1 MALWP
6 DRSDYRINLSVAL
19 LNGGQIEAAAN
30 ECRKLLAAN
39 PDDSRAILLLAEIVE
54 VTGQ

>member
-1 MALWP
+1 VALWP